1 MSNSSVKNSDNAKPI
16 GYRIAGSVD
25 FILEEGKLRHVLSGK
40 ESLLYIPA
48 AQCLEKLLSEHGSVV
63 SYNELIQAGWPER
76 ADKIS
81 LNTFYQM
88 VSNLRRQI
96 SAVLPEE
103 DIVTT
108 VKRSGLQITVP
119 VTVIQNTFLKDEGKS
134 PSQPVD
140 ISNPNIALISAG
152 EKSSVKLKLISS
164 FLMLT
169 CFLGS
174 LLYVYLQNKS
184 PFPRFFEN
192 YTFYQKLPSGCSMY
206 TNNDDAAEITNRF
219 STTVFDCRGYSMAYI
234 SQWPMRTRS
243 SAILCRPTGR
253 TKVYDLDC
261 KSYYYASNAQ

>member
-1 MSNSSVKNSDNAKPI
+1 MSDTSVKNSDNAKPL

-63 SYNELIQAGWPER
+63 SYEELIQAGWPER

-96 SAVLPEE
+96 GAVLPEE

-108 VKRSGLQITVP
+108 VKRSGLQVTVP

-134 PSQPVD
+134 LSQPAD
-140 ISNPNIALISAG
+140 ISHPNIALNPAG
-152 EKSSVKLKLISS
+152 EKRSVKLRLISS

-169 CFLGS
+169 CFAGS
-174 LLYVYLQNKS
+174 ILYVYLQSKS
-184 PFPRFFEN
+184 PFPRFFDN
-192 YTFYQKLPSGCSMY
+192 YTFYQKLSSGCSMY
-206 TNNDDAAEITNRF
+206 TNNDDAAKISNRF
-219 STTVFDCRGYSMAYI
+219 SPTVFDCKGFSVAYI

-243 SAILCRPTGR
+243 SAILCHPTGR
-253 TKVYDLDC
+253 SKVYGLEC